1 MNRIFK
7 HKRRHWLNASLL
19 LVSFLGLPL
28 AGLALAGRDVSP
40 FLQFPPLQ
48 WEMDYTSFHPIIYWA
63 YWGLVA
69 LLILIWFSFNKSLT
83 KVVHREIERRHNF
96 PWWGWLGLG
105 LGMVCWILAWNRFAW
120 FAPWQEYTFTPL
132 WLSFI
137 TTVNALIFRKLG
149 HCTLLQRPLE
159 FLMLFLTSAAFWWFF
174 EYLNRFVQNWHY
186 LGLEN
191 ILPIKYFFH
200 GSLCFSTV
208 LPAVYSAQCYLRTI
222 PALERLAASGPAL
235 SIRFEAEVAVLVLLA
250 VFLAFF
256 FIGLKP
262 ELLFPI
268 LWAGPLAGWVA
279 LNRLTGTPVCLGG
292 IGQGNWSYV
301 FNWALAALLCGFF
314 WEMWNFLSLAKWT
327 YKIPSFDVLKIFE
340 MPLAG
345 YCGYLTFGLQC
356 ALAAEAV
363 LGPGPGFTARR
374 PR

>member
-1 MNRIFK
+1 MNRIFAD
-7 HKRRHWLNASLL
+7 HRARRLNAALL
-19 LVSFLGLPL
+19 LISFLGLPL
-28 AGLALAGRDVSP
+28 AGLAWACREVSP
-40 FLQFPPLQ
+40 FLQIPPLQ
-48 WEMDYTSFHPIIYWA
+48 WEMDYTNSHPIISQS
-63 YWGLVA
+63 YWGLAA
-69 LLILIWFSFNKSLT
+69 LLILIWISFKKPLA
-83 KVVHREIERRHNF
+83 KAVHREIERRHYF
-96 PWWGWLGLG
+96 PWWGWLGFG
-105 LGMVCWILAWNRFAW
+105 FGIGCWIFAWSRFAW

-137 TTVNALIFRKLG
+137 ATVNALIFRKSG
-149 HCTLLQRPLE
+149 HCPLLQRPKG
-159 FLMLFLTSAAFWWFF
+159 FLMLFLTSAALWWFF

-191 ILPIKYFFH
+191 ISPVKYFFH

-208 LPAVYSAQCYLRTI
+208 LPAVYSAQCYLRTF

-235 SIRFEAEVAVLVLLA
+235 SIRYETAAAVFVLLA

-292 IGQGNWSYV
+292 IGQGNWAYV

-314 WEMWNFLSLAKWT
+314 WEMWNYFSLAKWV
-327 YKIPSFDVLKIFE
+327 YKIPYFDAFKIFE

-356 ALAAEAV
+356 ALVVETA
-363 LGPGPGFTARR
+363 PGPGFTARR
-374 PR
+374 PQ